1 MDQVTARPLCRVFFA
16 LQSSGESFLR
26 HGSYRSLNSKGSHRL
41 AYTQWGESDN
51 PRVLICVHGLTRNG
65 RDFDTLAAAL
75 AADYRVVCPDVVGR
89 GASDWL
95 ADKNDYGYPQ
105 YLDDMSALVA
115 HLNAD
120 SVHWVGTSMGGLI
133 GMLLAAQPGTPITRM
148 VMNDIGP
155 LIPKAALE
163 RIASY
168 VGDDPHFS
176 SMQELDDYLRVIYAP
191 FGPFSDE
198 QWRGLVRSSARA
210 LDNGDIGLAYDPG
223 IGVALKAM
231 PPEDVDLWSVWD
243 TLECP
248 VLVIRG
254 EQSDVLLTETAEQM
268 AVRGPR
274 AELAVLAGVGHAPTL
289 MSEEQIA
296 LLSQWLL
303 N

>member
-1 MDQVTARPLCRVFFA
+1 MRHASCRC
-16 LQSSGESFLR
+16 LS
-26 HGSYRSLNSKGSHRL
+26 SKGFHRV

-75 AADYRVVCPDVVGR
+75 AADYRVVCPDVAGR

-105 YLDDMSALVA
+105 YLNDMTVLVA

-148 VMNDIGP
+148 VMNDVGP

-176 SMQELDDYLRVIYAP
+176 SMQELDDYLRAIYAP
-191 FGPFSDE
+191 FGPFTDE
-198 QWRGLVRSSARA
+198 QWQGLVRSSARG
-210 LDNGDIGLAYDPG
+210 LDDARIGLAYDPG
-223 IGVALKAM
+223 IAVPLKAM
-231 PPEDVDLWSVWD
+231 PKQDVDLWPAWHKVQ
-243 TLECP
+243 CP

-254 EQSDVLLTETAEQM
+254 EQSDLLLADTAEQM
-268 AVRGPR
+268 TTTGPR
-274 AELAVLAGVGHAPTL
+274 AQLAVLAGMGHAPTL
-289 MSEEQIA
+289 MSEDQIA
-296 LLSQWLL
+296 LLSHWLSD
-303 N
+303 

>member
-1 MDQVTARPLCRVFFA
+1 
-16 LQSSGESFLR
+16 LR
-26 HGSYRSLNSKGSHRL
+26 HGSYRSLNSKGFHRI

-75 AADYRVVCPDVVGR
+75 AADYRVVCPDVAGR

-105 YLDDMSALVA
+105 YLNDMTVLVA

-120 SVHWVGTSMGGLI
+120 SVHWIGTSMGGLI
-133 GMLLAAQPGTPITRM
+133 GMLLAAQPGSPITRM
-148 VMNDIGP
+148 VMNDVGP

-168 VGDDPHFS
+168 VGDDPNFA
-176 SMQELDDYLRVIYAP
+176 SMQELDDYLRAIYAP

-198 QWRGLVRSSARA
+198 QWQGLVRSSARA
-210 LDNGDIGLAYDPG
+210 LDNGDIRLAYDPG
-223 IGVALKAM
+223 IAAPLKAM
-231 PPEDVDLWSVWD
+231 PLEDVNLWPVWD
-243 TLECP
+243 AVECP

-254 EQSDVLLTETAEQM
+254 EQSDLLLAETAEQM
-268 AVRGPR
+268 TTTGPR
-274 AELAVLAGVGHAPTL
+274 AQLAVLAGMGHAPTL
-289 MSEEQIA
+289 MSEDQIA
-296 LLSQWLL
+296 LLSRWLSD
-303 N
+303 